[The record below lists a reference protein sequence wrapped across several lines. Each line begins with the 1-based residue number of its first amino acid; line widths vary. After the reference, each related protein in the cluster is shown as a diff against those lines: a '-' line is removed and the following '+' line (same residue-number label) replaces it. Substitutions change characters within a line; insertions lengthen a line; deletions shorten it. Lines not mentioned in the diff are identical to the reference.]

1 MIYKM
6 LLFRGKLDMEK
17 IKNILKINS
26 NLSNTLKFG
35 LHGLCASLV
44 AAKNQ
49 FPDDPSISLC
59 NELIAELE
67 EILNFPN
74 IEADPP
80 VLSSDKFMLKSLKDY
95 VTQNQNLKI
104 YLGEKFLV
112 QSETDED
119 LWQEIQLF
127 LLRIPEQIAAQL
139 KDEILKQIPDGVKL
153 WPQSKLSIP
162 YYKDEQVFPGLANG
176 IKAKGLNFS
185 TKTDLDSRLNPQNQE
200 LTEDIAYLG
209 KIVSAC
215 LKLIELDSSNL
226 YHAFEKVYQFG
237 LMSLSKQEERERYV
251 RALIQS
257 FHRVIEPSQDIVS
270 NLNNHIALDEAIH
283 SLVYNPLA
291 AEDSWWGN
299 LQKESRN
306 KLQLFFKQARKEGH
320 NVFIRSLSGDYRNV
334 YKDTN
339 RDQDI
344 PLDQGETPGKVLTC
358 LRVYSSI
365 QGKVFPGRVIYRP
378 ENLR

>member
-1 MIYKM
+1 
-6 LLFRGKLDMEK
+6 MEK
-17 IKNILKINS
+17 IKNILGINS
-26 NLSNTLKFG
+26 NLSNTLKFS
-35 LHGLCASLV
+35 LHGLRASLV

-49 FPDDPSISLC
+49 FPDDQSISLC

-67 EILNFPN
+67 EILNLTN

-80 VLSSDKFMLKSLKDY
+80 VPSSDNFMLKSLKDY
-95 VTQNQNLKI
+95 VTQNQDLKI
-104 YLGEKFLV
+104 YWGDKFLV

-127 LLRIPEQIAAQL
+127 LLRVPEKIVDHL
-139 KDEILKQIPDGVKL
+139 KDEILKQMPDGVRF
-153 WPQSKLSIP
+153 WSPSKLNIP
-162 YYKDEQVFPGLANG
+162 YYKDKQVFPGLAKG

-185 TKTDLDSRLNPQNQE
+185 TQTDLDSRLNPQNQE

-215 LKLIELDSSNL
+215 LKLIDLDSSNL

-299 LQKESRN
+299 LQQEYRN

-320 NVFIRSLSGDYRNV
+320 NVFIRSLSGDYRDV

-378 ENLR
+378 ETLR